1 MEYVDVVVM
10 ENMLFIVMDNINLLV
25 VNILDKGDWDFIYK
39 LILLDNKIEEVS
51 VIFRYVVIYV
61 KVYWF
66 YVKSGNFWYSWWL
79 YFIFKIIKLK
89 GCFFL

>member
-39 LILLDNKIEEVS
+39 FILLDNKIEEVS
-51 VIFRYVVIYV
+51 D
-61 KVYWF
+61 
-66 YVKSGNFWYSWWL
+66 
-79 YFIFKIIKLK
+79 IFKYIVKFMLRCID
-89 GCFFL
+89 FM

>member
-39 LILLDNKIEEVS
+39 FILLDNKIEEVS
-51 VIFRYVVIYV
+51 VIFKYIVKFMLMYIDFMLGVVIFV
-61 KVYWF
+61 
-66 YVKSGNFWYSWWL
+66 
-79 YFIFKIIKLK
+79 IINGLKL
-89 GCFFL
+89 LN